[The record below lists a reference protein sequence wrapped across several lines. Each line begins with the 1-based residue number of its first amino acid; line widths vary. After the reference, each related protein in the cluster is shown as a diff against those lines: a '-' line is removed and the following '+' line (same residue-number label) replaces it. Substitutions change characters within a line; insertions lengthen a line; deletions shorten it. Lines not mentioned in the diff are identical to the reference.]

1 MNWVHGT
8 LMEIARAHAGD
19 PGPVVLRRLSN
30 AEYVYTVRDLTGV
43 AALDP
48 AREFPE
54 DSAAGEGFT
63 NAGAALVMSPALLGK
78 YFDAAKEIARHA
90 TLLPDG
96 IRFSPHTSERDW
108 TEERL
113 AAIRA
118 FYARF
123 TTRGGGTGVNL
134 QGIKFDTNDGGVLP
148 LEKYVAATLEERAA
162 LSDGRKTIDA
172 IAQERALNAKYLRR
186 LWSALNE
193 PVSSSVILDQ
203 IRTQW
208 RGASAND
215 AASIT
220 AAIGEW
226 QKALWHF
233 TTVGHIGKRDGPKAW
248 QIPVAPLTARR
259 EVRIKLPP
267 ADDGKDVSIYL
278 VASDAGDGNEHDDA
292 AWEDLRLVASGR
304 PDLALSD
311 VRTAVRA
318 GAYRQKVFESAE
330 HCLAGLQELGAGRS
344 ISGEEI
350 ARVAAQ
356 HGLDR
361 LVLSAW
367 IDYLGFNGASTVI
380 DSLITQKIE
389 STQNY
394 AFIKGWVGADALSVL
409 ANSSDEHV
417 RVPGN
422 MKPHALAVHPSP
434 NRRVLIGWR
443 SPGDATLRMR
453 GSIQHAHPE
462 CGNGVT
468 WSVELRRGPT
478 HQRLAS
484 GTAQGAAV
492 AAFGPIENLAVRS
505 GDMLA
510 LSVGPR
516 DGNHSCDLT
525 AVEFKLS
532 DGTREWDLAEDV
544 SPDILAGNPHPDRF
558 GNAKVWNFFSEP
570 ESGRDDQ
577 DIPSNSLLAKWRTS
591 ADAEERA
598 HLAKSIQ
605 ELLLNGAASLPKDAP
620 DAVLYRT
627 LSSINGPIISSIRE
641 HLLKE
646 GETGLETTDAGYG
659 IDAGLSR
666 PAANGAH
673 REGARLMVHAPSVIE
688 VRLPA
693 ELAAGCELVGRAAL
707 AARGSEEASVQMR
720 LSTTRPPSPAEA
732 GAAPVAA
739 DSPIIVGDQSRAR
752 KRVEEAFEE
761 FRQLFPAAL
770 CYTKIVPVD
779 EVVTLTLFYREDEHL
794 HRLMLSDA
802 ESAELDRL
810 WSELHYVSRDAL
822 KLVDVF
828 EQLWQFATQD
838 ADPSVF
844 EPMRLPIK
852 QRAEKFQQELVAT
865 QPAHLQGVLKFAS
878 RAWRRP
884 LTSDEAEGLRG
895 LYRSLRE
902 NELSHEEALRLT
914 LARVFVAPAFLY
926 KVETPGPGKT
936 SSPVNDYELAARL
949 SYFLWSSAPDDSL
962 LARAS
967 RKELGDSRVL
977 AEETRRML
985 GDARVRRL
993 AIEFGTQWLHTRG
1006 FEKFDEKSE
1015 RHFPKFNSLR
1025 SAMSE
1030 EVTRFFTDFFQNDRS
1045 VLSLLDAD
1053 HTFVNATLAQH
1064 YDLPSAPNGDE
1075 WKRVEGMRARGRGG
1089 ILGFAATLAKQSG
1102 ASRTSPI
1109 LRGNWVSETILGER
1123 LPRPPKGVPVLA
1135 EEPPAGLTERQLTE
1149 KHSNDPNCARCHVRI
1164 DPFGYALESFDA
1176 IGHFRTRDANDLP
1189 IDTHTQLADGTEI
1202 HGIDGLRSYLLTKR
1216 RETFVRQF
1224 CKKLLGYALGRSV
1237 ILSDQP
1243 LLDDI
1248 AVALEKNDQRISTVI
1263 GMIVASRQFREI
1275 RGTENVAEP

>member
-1 MNWVHGT
+1 
-8 LMEIARAHAGD
+8 
-19 PGPVVLRRLSN
+19 
-30 AEYVYTVRDLTGV
+30 
-43 AALDP
+43 
-48 AREFPE
+48 
-54 DSAAGEGFT
+54 
-63 NAGAALVMSPALLGK
+63 
-78 YFDAAKEIARHA
+78 
-90 TLLPDG
+90 
-96 IRFSPHTSERDW
+96 
-108 TEERL
+108 
-113 AAIRA
+113 
-118 FYARF
+118 
-123 TTRGGGTGVNL
+123 
-134 QGIKFDTNDGGVLP
+134 
-148 LEKYVAATLEERAA
+148 
-162 LSDGRKTIDA
+162 
-172 IAQERALNAKYLRR
+172 
-186 LWSALNE
+186 
-193 PVSSSVILDQ
+193 
-203 IRTQW
+203 
-208 RGASAND
+208 
-215 AASIT
+215 
-220 AAIGEW
+220 
-226 QKALWHF
+226 
-233 TTVGHIGKRDGPKAW
+233 
-248 QIPVAPLTARR
+248 
-259 EVRIKLPP
+259 
-267 ADDGKDVSIYL
+267 
-278 VASDAGDGNEHDDA
+278 
-292 AWEDLRLVASGR
+292 
-304 PDLALSD
+304 LALSD

-318 GAYRQKVFESAE
+318 GAYRQKVFATAE
-330 HCLAGLQELGAGRS
+330 RCLGALQELGTGRS
-344 ISGEEI
+344 ITDEEI

-356 HGLDR
+356 HGVDR
-361 LVLSAW
+361 LVLAAW
-367 IDYLGFNGASTVI
+367 VDYLGINETRTVI
-380 DSLITQKIE
+380 DSLISQKME
-389 STQNY
+389 SAQNY

-422 MKPHALAVHPSP
+422 MKPHGIAVHPSP
-434 NRRVLIGWR
+434 KRRVLIGWR
-443 SPGDATLRMR
+443 SPREATLRIQ
-453 GSIQHAHPE
+453 GSMQHAHPE

-468 WSVELRRGPT
+468 WSVELRRGAT

-492 AAFGPIENLAVRS
+492 ATFGPIEDLAVRS
-505 GDMLA
+505 GDVLA
-510 LSVGPR
+510 VSIGPR

-532 DGTREWDLAEDV
+532 DGMREWDLAQDV
-544 SPDILAGNPHPDRF
+544 AADILAGNPHPDRF
-558 GNAKVWNFFSEP
+558 GNANIWLFFSEP
-570 ESGRDDQ
+570 DSGHDDQ
-577 DIPSNSLLAKWRTS
+577 SVPANSLLAQWRTS
-591 ADAEERA
+591 ADARGKA
-598 HLAKSIQ
+598 QLAKHIQ

-620 DAVLYRT
+620 DALLYQT
-627 LSSINGPIISSIRE
+627 LSSINGPIISSIRA
-641 HLLKE
+641 HLPE
-646 GETGLETTDAGYG
+646 ESETGTETADGYG
-659 IDAGLSR
+659 IDAALSQ
-666 PAANGAH
+666 PAANGAN
-673 REGARLMVHAPSVIE
+673 REGARLMVHAPSVIA

-693 ELAAGCELVGRAAL
+693 ELAAGCELAGTAVL
-707 AARGSEEASVQMR
+707 AARGSDEGSVQMR
-720 LSTTRPPSPAEA
+720 FASTRPHSAAE
-732 GAAPVAA
+732 GSAAPIAV
-739 DSPIIVGDQSRAR
+739 DSPIIVADQSRAR
-752 KRVEEAFEE
+752 KRMEEAFDD

-794 HRLMLSDA
+794 RRLMLNDA

-838 ADPSVF
+838 ADPTVF

-852 QRAEKFQQELVAT
+852 QRAAKFQQELVAT
-865 QPAHLQGVLKFAS
+865 QPAHLEAVLKFAS

-884 LTSDEAEGLRG
+884 LTSTEAEGLRG

-926 KVETPGPGKT
+926 KVETPGPGKA
-936 SSPVNDYELAARL
+936 SLPINDYELAARL
-949 SYFLWSSAPDDSL
+949 SYFLWSSAPDDLL
-962 LARAS
+962 LARAA
-967 RKELGDSRVL
+967 RKELGDARVL
-977 AEETRRML
+977 AEETGRML
-985 GDARVRRL
+985 GDARIRRL

-1053 HTFVNATLAQH
+1053 HTFVNAALAQH
-1064 YDLPSAPNGDE
+1064 YDLPPPANESA
-1075 WKRVEGMRARGRGG
+1075 WQRVDGMRARGRGG

-1109 LRGNWVSETILGER
+1109 LRGNWISETILGER

-1149 KHSNDPNCARCHVRI
+1149 KHSNDPSCARCHVRI

-1176 IGHFRTRDANDLP
+1176 IGHSRTRDASNLP
-1189 IDTHTQLADGTEI
+1189 IDTHAALADGTEI
-1202 HGIDGLRSYLLTKR
+1202 NGIEGLRRYLLTNR

-1237 ILSDQP
+1237 ILSDQL

-1248 AVALEKNDQRISTVI
+1248 AAALEQNNQRISTVI